1 MWFSTILWF
10 EYKTRVQMI
19 GTKLLKAAV
28 FMLAVACAAN
38 CLAQG
43 QITRPGKHTTT
54 PAKPL
59 QQKPKTKSKR
69 ANAPKKEAESSARPV
84 KINVSESWAVYD
96 GHGCVDLG
104 LPSHTK
110 WATCN
115 MGANSPEELGTF
127 YAWGETKP
135 KSKYTPENSLYFGKS
150 PDGLLGTEKD
160 ALVSGTP
167 RNKCLAPEFDAA
179 HINWGINW
187 RMPTR
192 SDFEELVN
200 HCTWQWVESPAGAI
214 VTGPNGQS
222 IFLPADTAPV
232 YKGDPV
238 GHYWTM
244 ESAGDPNNNTT
255 SRSLIFNRGMHYT
268 SLSNRHAGLN
278 VRPVLQ

>member
-1 MWFSTILWF
+1 MKKIIYILI
-10 EYKTRVQMI
+10 V
-19 GTKLLKAAV
+19 LLV
-28 FMLAVACAAN
+28 GCGGN
-38 CLAQG
+38 CYAQG
-43 QITRPGKHTTT
+43 RVTRPGKQTTA
-54 PAKPL
+54 PAKTS
-59 QQKPKTKSKR
+59 QPKQKSKPQTKQPSK
-69 ANAPKKEAESSARPV
+69 ANNAVTPV
-84 KINVSESWAVYD
+84 KINVSSPD
-96 GHGCVDLG
+96 GYYNNHGYIDLG
-104 LPSHTK
+104 LPSGTK

-115 MGANSPEELGTF
+115 IGSSAPEKLGTF

-135 KSKYTPENSLYFGKS
+135 KSKYTPENSLYFGIT
-150 PDGLLGTEKD
+150 PDGLLGTVYYGITSD
-160 ALVSGTP
+160 GLIDIAIDSFVSDTP

-179 HINWGINW
+179 HINWGTNW
-187 RMPTR
+187 RMPTL